1 MPMPASAAHTIA
13 SSNSIMM
20 GLWRR
25 TIAATTTR
33 NASSSSTQVKYSI
46 IFSLSICGRF
56 APRRYPAAGR
66 RLSRHAGHG
75 GEVLNRRKRVVEVV
89 KQAFPFVVSRRSTE
103 PDRMVFQLI
112 PADQEYVPGR
122 GFDAAVQ
129 FVRPVA
135 AHRGNDR
142 LRLFE
147 RRLEFQLAT
156 GNYLEDRDFENHELN
171 IEARG

>member
-13 SSNSIMM
+13 SSNSMMM
-20 GLWRR
+20 GLWPR

-33 NASSSSTQVKYSI
+33 NASSSSTPVKYSI

-66 RLSRHAGHG
+66 RLSRHAGNNS
-75 GEVLNRRKRVVEVV
+75 EVLNRRKRVVEVV
-89 KQAFPFVVSRRSTE
+89 KQALPLLVSRRTTE

-112 PADQEYVPGR
+112 PADQQYVPGR

-129 FVRPVA
+129 RVRPVT
-135 AHRGNDR
+135 AHRGDDR
-142 LRLFE
+142 LRPCE

-156 GNYLEDRDFENHELN
+156 ANYVEDRDFENHDSGLG
-171 IEARG
+171 IED